1 MTPDDIIAAASEC
14 METPFRHQ
22 GRVPGVGLDC
32 AGLLVHCFKR
42 LGLPHQDER
51 GYPRTPFDGQ
61 LERILDSQPSLQRI
75 ALADAGPGD
84 WLIMRMSRDPQHIA
98 LHAGFERP
106 RAVIYSVAVASAT
119 PFGAIAGY
127 LFLRNIQA
135 DVLGALLGIA
145 AGSFLYI
152 AASDLLPETHRRA
165 SPYILPLVASGAA
178 AMFLVGVALH
188 H

>member
-1 MTPDDIIAAASEC
+1 MTPDDIIAAALEC
-14 METPFRHQ
+14 MGTPFLHQ
-22 GRVPGVGLDC
+22 GRVPGVGIDC

-98 LHAGFERP
+98 LHAGFER
-106 RAVIYSVAVASAT
+106 
-119 PFGAIAGY
+119 G
-127 LFLRNIQA
+127 
-135 DVLGALLGIA
+135 
-145 AGSFLYI
+145 
-152 AASDLLPETHRRA
+152 H
-165 SPYILPLVASGAA
+165 PYIIHSTSESGRVVRHRLDALNRTRVTGAYRMVAA
-178 AMFLVGVALH
+178 
-188 H
+188 